1 MTIQEKLN
9 QLRTYLSKED
19 MPVSSLEEKENLE
32 TVLEEATKIFEMGDI
47 SRMDPELLEEVY
59 AKWDNIL
66 DSKLS
71 LFPEFNQEV
80 KHHM

>member
-9 QLRTYLSKED
+9 QLRTYLSKEET
-19 MPVSSLEEKENLE
+19 PISSPEERENLE

-66 DSKLS
+66 DSKLG

-80 KHHM
+80 KHHI